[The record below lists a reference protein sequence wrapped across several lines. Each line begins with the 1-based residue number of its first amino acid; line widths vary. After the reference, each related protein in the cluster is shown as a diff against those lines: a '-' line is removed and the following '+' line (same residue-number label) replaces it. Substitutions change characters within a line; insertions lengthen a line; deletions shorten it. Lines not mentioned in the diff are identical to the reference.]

1 MIVFNI
7 KVQRFMC
14 YWC

>member
-1 MIVFNI
+1 MTVFNI

>member
-7 KVQRFMC
+7 DYM
-14 YWC
+14 W